1 MSEEDVNL
9 VVDFTNHVLG
19 SSGLDLKAAADHA
32 EDGLKIQVCGED
44 VALLLG
50 HNAELLDALE
60 YLGNRVLARA
70 SGEETRLIF
79 DSLGYRARR
88 EKELRLM
95 AEKAAE
101 KVRLSRI
108 PFSFD
113 PMIPNER
120 RIIHLALS
128 NGSQHG
134 KEFRARSRCSCWIS
148 NSRVVF
154 DYSRERDLRLPEA
167 LGRLKNTFDVASG
180 PSSRHRRVGPD
191 SLHTIARGITSERSA
206 PRRF

>member
-1 MSEEDVNL
+1 MSEEDTNL
-9 VVDFTNHVLG
+9 VVGFTNQVLG
-19 SSGLDLKAAADHA
+19 SSGLDLEAVADQA
-32 EDGLKIQVCGED
+32 DDSLKIQVRGDD

-70 SGEETRLIF
+70 SGEEARLVF
-79 DSLGYRARR
+79 DSGGYRARR

-101 KVRLSRI
+101 KVRLSHI

-113 PMIPNER
+113 PMTPNER

-128 NGSQHG
+128 DDDSVTTESQGNGENR
-134 KEFRARSRCSCWIS
+134 KVTIR
-148 NSRVVF
+148 
-154 DYSRERDLRLPEA
+154 
-167 LGRLKNTFDVASG
+167 
-180 PSSRHRRVGPD
+180 PSK
-191 SLHTIARGITSERSA
+191 
-206 PRRF
+206 

>member
-32 EDGLKIQVCGED
+32 EDGLKIQVRGED

-70 SGEETRLIF
+70 SGEEARLVF

-120 RIIHLALS
+120 RIIHLALANDAS
-128 NGSQHG
+128 VTTESQGNGENR
-134 KEFRARSRCSCWIS
+134 K
-148 NSRVVF
+148 V
-154 DYSRERDLRLPEA
+154 
-167 LGRLKNTFDVASG
+167 
-180 PSSRHRRVGPD
+180 
-191 SLHTIARGITSERSA
+191 TIRPAN
-206 PRRF
+206 

>member
-9 VVDFTNHVLG
+9 VVEFTNHVLG
-19 SSGLDLKAAADHA
+19 SSGLDLKAGADHT
-32 EDGLKIQVCGED
+32 EDALKIQVRGDD

-70 SGEETRLIF
+70 SGDEARLVF
-79 DSLGYRARR
+79 DSGGYRARR

-101 KVRLSRI
+101 RVRLSRI

-113 PMIPNER
+113 PMTPNER
-120 RIIHLALS
+120 RIIHLALANDAS
-128 NGSQHG
+128 VATESQGNGENR
-134 KEFRARSRCSCWIS
+134 KVTI
-148 NSRVVF
+148 
-154 DYSRERDLRLPEA
+154 LPA
-167 LGRLKNTFDVASG
+167 K
-180 PSSRHRRVGPD
+180 
-191 SLHTIARGITSERSA
+191 
-206 PRRF
+206 

>member
-19 SSGLDLKAAADHA
+19 SSRLDLKAAADHA
-32 EDGLKIQVCGED
+32 EDGLKIQVRGDD

-70 SGEETRLIF
+70 SGEEARLVF

-120 RIIHLALS
+120 RIIHLALANDAS
-128 NGSQHG
+128 VTTESQGNGENR
-134 KEFRARSRCSCWIS
+134 K
-148 NSRVVF
+148 V
-154 DYSRERDLRLPEA
+154 
-167 LGRLKNTFDVASG
+167 
-180 PSSRHRRVGPD
+180 
-191 SLHTIARGITSERSA
+191 TIRPAK
-206 PRRF
+206 

>member
-1 MSEEDVNL
+1 MSEEDVSL
-9 VVDFTNHVLG
+9 VVEFTNQVLG
-19 SSGLDLKAAADHA
+19 SSGLDLKAGADHT
-32 EDGLKIQVCGED
+32 EEGVKIQVRGDD

-70 SGEETRLIF
+70 SGDEARLVF
-79 DSLGYRARR
+79 DSGGYRARR

-113 PMIPNER
+113 PMTPNER
-120 RIIHLALS
+120 RIIHLALANDGS
-128 NGSQHG
+128 VTTESQGNGENR
-134 KEFRARSRCSCWIS
+134 K
-148 NSRVVF
+148 V
-154 DYSRERDLRLPEA
+154 
-167 LGRLKNTFDVASG
+167 
-180 PSSRHRRVGPD
+180 
-191 SLHTIARGITSERSA
+191 TIRPAK
-206 PRRF
+206 

>member
-9 VVDFTNHVLG
+9 VVDFTNHVLE
-19 SSGLDLKAAADHA
+19 SSGLDLKAGADQA
-32 EDGLKIQVCGED
+32 EEGSRIQVGGDD

-70 SGEETRLIF
+70 SGEETRLVF

-113 PMIPNER
+113 PMTPNER
-120 RIIHLALS
+120 RIIHLALANDAS
-128 NGSQHG
+128 VTTESQGNGENR
-134 KEFRARSRCSCWIS
+134 K
-148 NSRVVF
+148 V
-154 DYSRERDLRLPEA
+154 
-167 LGRLKNTFDVASG
+167 
-180 PSSRHRRVGPD
+180 
-191 SLHTIARGITSERSA
+191 TIRPTK
-206 PRRF
+206 

>member
-1 MSEEDVNL
+1 MSEEDINL
-9 VVDFTNHVLG
+9 VVEFTNQILG
-19 SSGLDLKAAADHA
+19 SSGLDLNARADHTD
-32 EDGLKIQVCGED
+32 DGLKIQIRGED

-70 SGEETRLIF
+70 SGDEARLVF
-79 DSLGYRARR
+79 DSNGYRARR

-113 PMIPNER
+113 PMTPNER
-120 RIIHLALS
+120 RIIHLTLANDTS
-128 NGSQHG
+128 VTTESMGNGENR
-134 KEFRARSRCSCWIS
+134 K
-148 NSRVVF
+148 V
-154 DYSRERDLRLPEA
+154 
-167 LGRLKNTFDVASG
+167 
-180 PSSRHRRVGPD
+180 
-191 SLHTIARGITSERSA
+191 TIRPAK
-206 PRRF
+206 